1 MKYLV
6 FACVATVSLSG
17 CGNLANVRSYSTA
30 YAEPASGETARLRVI
45 TNGMVRAVPAR
56 DCIDWRSPGA
66 GVMVVAQSGFAHR
79 NGQNLGMPVSRG
91 DAQLQSSNL
100 VRSELKIP
108 ANTPVSFN
116 FQSQG
121 SVSSGY
127 SYSCQESFRF
137 TPQAGKDYQLILLES
152 GQCQISLQRLDST
165 DGQSNVAYEEAGLCK
180 ASDSL

>member
-1 MKYLV
+1 MKYLL
-6 FACVATVSLSG
+6 FAGIAAVSLSG

-30 YAEPASGETARLRVI
+30 YAEPVSGETARLRVI

-66 GVMVVAQSGFAHR
+66 GVMVVAQSGFANR
-79 NGQNLGMPVSRG
+79 NGQSLGMPVSR
-91 DAQLQSSNL
+91 DDQLQSSNL

-108 ANTPVSFN
+108 ANTPVSFS

-127 SYSCQESFRF
+127 AYSCQESFRF

-152 GQCQISLQRLDST
+152 GQCLISLQRLDNA
-165 DGQSNVAYEEAGLCK
+165 DGQSKVAFEEAGLCK